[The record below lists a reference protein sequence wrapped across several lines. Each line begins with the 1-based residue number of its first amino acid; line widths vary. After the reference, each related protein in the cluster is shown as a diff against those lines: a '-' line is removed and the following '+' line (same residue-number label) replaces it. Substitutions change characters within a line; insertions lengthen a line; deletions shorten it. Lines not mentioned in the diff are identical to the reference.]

1 MSVAHVAERTP
12 ATLVSDEQLRRELSF
27 AEEYD
32 LSRYD
37 RWVASLVQ
45 TIGSA
50 PHAVAHQ
57 RLRAALVARLQ
68 PYHAWHE
75 AVPFATLDGLD
86 RGGLRLGAQLADQSP
101 VTLGRELEHVL
112 VYGPTGT
119 GKSHLL
125 AHLLRSVLEHQER
138 AIVLD
143 AKGDT
148 PWMLQHDA
156 LSLSDLE
163 FSLVACPPYASPTE
177 FINRWLM
184 HFRESFWTAE
194 LQSAVLLPILREV
207 IHPGR
212 AASLAEIVDR
222 IRLRDKSPAGKAA
235 ADRLESIS
243 LSYPKLY
250 ESTANRWSELH
261 EQSLYCP
268 IIGTLTP
275 ATRFV
280 TWLLII
286 ERFAYL
292 QHRAHR
298 DRVHTVVFLDEAQT
312 SLSKRT
318 QTISGLPSTPVQL
331 LPTTRE
337 HGLQFVVAT
346 PSWTELDPL
355 VLSQFQVQIALQPSD
370 GRELDAI
377 TKSFR
382 LTPAQARLTS
392 SMQRGTALGKI
403 RGLGQPF
410 LFTYEP
416 FREQKDIAPATVSA
430 ARARAERF
438 CNASNSSAREGI
450 ASNGQPTP
458 AQESAPSSSPPS
470 RVAPVVEQTIPPNT
484 AKRTVS
490 LNERERKIL
499 TYIAQRGVLLV
510 TELHAELHLH
520 AMQESRTRKNLRA
533 LGLIEEHRITT
544 RSGRG
549 GTSIALTLTQK
560 AHEELHLAKA
570 HLGKGG
576 PAHRYYLRCL
586 RDHLGATLEVEQTDA
601 VIAYNSKRHER
612 LQAALGIALNDG
624 ETIAIEVEVS
634 NPRMTTPRIAARNN
648 RFTHTIIATLPQHVE
663 KLRTTHQHSSI
674 VVINILALLD
684 KVRP

>member
-1 MSVAHVAERTP
+1 M
-12 ATLVSDEQLRRELSF
+12 
-27 AEEYD
+27 
-32 LSRYD
+32 
-37 RWVASLVQ
+37 
-45 TIGSA
+45 
-50 PHAVAHQ
+50 
-57 RLRAALVARLQ
+57 
-68 PYHAWHE
+68 
-75 AVPFATLDGLD
+75 
-86 RGGLRLGAQLADQSP
+86 
-101 VTLGRELEHVL
+101 
-112 VYGPTGT
+112 
-119 GKSHLL
+119 
-125 AHLLRSVLEHQER
+125 
-138 AIVLD
+138 LD

-156 LSLSDLE
+156 LSLNDLE
-163 FSLVACPPYASPTE
+163 FSLVASPPYASPTE

-194 LQSAVLLPILREV
+194 LQSAVLLPILREM

-250 ESTANRWSELH
+250 ESTADRWSELH

-268 IIGTLTP
+268 TIGTLTP

-370 GRELDAI
+370 GRELDSI

-403 RGLGQPF
+403 RGIGQPF

-416 FREQKDIAPATVSA
+416 FREQKDIDPATVSA

-438 CNASNSSAREGI
+438 CDASNSAAKEGI

-458 AQESAPSSSPPS
+458 AESPRRHPHHRHALRRWWNKPIRLTLQKRFRSTSASARSSRTSHNVASSSSPNS
-470 RVAPVVEQTIPPNT
+470 TQSCTCTRCKKA
-484 AKRTVS
+484 
-490 LNERERKIL
+490 EREKTCAPSASSKSIASRHDPAAAAQASPSHSRKKHTRNS
-499 TYIAQRGVLLV
+499 TYQKRISAKADQR
-510 TELHAELHLH
+510 TDTTSDACAIISAPHSKC
-520 AMQESRTRKNLRA
+520 MRQ
-533 LGLIEEHRITT
+533 T
-544 RSGRG
+544 RS
-549 GTSIALTLTQK
+549 
-560 AHEELHLAKA
+560 
-570 HLGKGG
+570 
-576 PAHRYYLRCL
+576 
-586 RDHLGATLEVEQTDA
+586 
-601 VIAYNSKRHER
+601 
-612 LQAALGIALNDG
+612 
-624 ETIAIEVEVS
+624 
-634 NPRMTTPRIAARNN
+634 
-648 RFTHTIIATLPQHVE
+648 
-663 KLRTTHQHSSI
+663 LRTTANATNDFRRHSGSRSTT
-674 VVINILALLD
+674 ATQSGS
-684 KVRP
+684 KSK